1 MWISKQGVDAK
12 HKVGLGFCQFA
23 YSCLL
28 CVVKPF
34 RKCSKI
40 IQLEENVASYRAYY
54 RREKFHTVGNKDKII
69 QKGLQF
75 SS

>member
-12 HKVGLGFCQFA
+12 DKVGLGVCQFA

-40 IQLEENVASYRAYY
+40 IQLEENVASYRVVQYY
-54 RREKFHTVGNKDKII
+54 RREKFHTVGIKI
-69 QKGLQF
+69 K
-75 SS
+75 